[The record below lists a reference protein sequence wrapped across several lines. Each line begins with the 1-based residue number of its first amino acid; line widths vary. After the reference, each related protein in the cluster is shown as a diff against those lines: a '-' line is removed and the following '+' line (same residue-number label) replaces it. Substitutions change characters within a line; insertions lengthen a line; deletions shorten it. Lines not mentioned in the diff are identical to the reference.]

1 MKKNEEK
8 YDALVL
14 IIMTHGKSGDQL
26 YGSDNQ
32 IFKVTVWFFNLNSL
46 IFIIKNFSRSLMMF
60 WKNLRTF
67 YLINQNYLLL
77 KHVEAHVSL
86 KKI

>member
-1 MKKNEEK
+1 
-8 YDALVL
+8 
-14 IIMTHGKSGDQL
+14 MTHGKSGDQL

-77 KHVEAHVSL
+77 KHAEAHVSL